1 MSERRKKSTRKATT
15 LSWALVKRM
24 TVPALVAVYLTLS
37 LLAVGWLLLDIST
50 EQFCSLYW
58 IGITLPESAEYVGL
72 LKLVFYAA
80 IGGAVGGITFGMM
93 NLQKYAAAQDA
104 FNPAYVGD
112 YLFRPFG
119 AAALAVVIFSLLRGG
134 VLTIL
139 GGDPT
144 SPSTSVVASF
154 SAFGIGFLAG
164 FGSKE
169 VVDRLNELIKKTF
182 GSMEVQ
188 EREEEGEG
196 EDGDEGKD
204 EREADPEATDD

>member
-1 MSERRKKSTRKATT
+1 MSERRKKSTGKPTT

-37 LLAVGWLLLDIST
+37 LLAMGWLLLDIST
-50 EQFCSLYW
+50 GQFCSLKW
-58 IGITLPESAEYVGL
+58 IGIALPKDTEYVGL

-80 IGGAVGGITFGMM
+80 IGGAIGGITFGMM
-93 NLQKYAAAQDA
+93 NLQQHTATKYD
-104 FNPAYVGD
+104 FNPAYLGD
-112 YLFRPFG
+112 YVFRPFG
-119 AAALAVVIFSLLRGG
+119 SAALAVVIFALLRGG

-139 GGDPT
+139 GGDPAST
-144 SPSTSVVASF
+144 STSVVASF

-164 FGSKE
+164 FGSKQ

-196 EDGDEGKD
+196 EDGDEGED
-204 EREADPEATDD
+204 EGEAEPEATDE

>member
-1 MSERRKKSTRKATT
+1 MSERRKPTKKPTT
-15 LSWALVKRM
+15 LSRGLVKRM
-24 TVPALVAVYLTLS
+24 IVPALVAVYLTLG
-37 LLAVGWLLLDIST
+37 LLALGWLLLDIST
-50 EQFCSLYW
+50 GQFGSLYW
-58 IGITLPESAEYVGL
+58 IGINLPKDAEYVGL

-93 NLQKYAAAQDA
+93 NLQKYAAAKDA

-169 VVDRLNELIKKTF
+169 VIDRLNELIKKTF

-196 EDGDEGKD
+196 EDGDEGED
-204 EREADPEATDD
+204 EGEAEPEATDE